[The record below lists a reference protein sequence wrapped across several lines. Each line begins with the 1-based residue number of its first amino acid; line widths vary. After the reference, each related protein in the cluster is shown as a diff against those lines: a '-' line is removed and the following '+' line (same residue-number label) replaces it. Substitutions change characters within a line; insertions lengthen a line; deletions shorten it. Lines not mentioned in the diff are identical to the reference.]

1 MSCEILRQNFTWC
14 MKFYAII
21 YYGII
26 KTIIFAENLFLALS
40 LLTTILFLCMKK
52 VKMDNKMIFL
62 FCFCMVVLLLI
73 GYTTPNAGAIC
84 RYKSVIL
91 PIWTYILLAPLTN
104 MRKEQQEGIAGNGE
118 TGE

>member
-1 MSCEILRQNFTWC
+1 
-14 MKFYAII
+14 
-21 YYGII
+21 
-26 KTIIFAENLFLALS
+26 
-40 LLTTILFLCMKK
+40 MKK